1 MQPRLVQ
8 AVLKEGEV
16 IEEFPTRVL
25 NEHLLSVSTT
35 DAITEMLVRVV
46 NGRNKHG
53 LLDGTGK
60 RAWSEMMTVAGK
72 TGTADIPRN
81 GVYDGEQKLMSF
93 CGFFPAEDPEY
104 TLLVQMMYDKQQDT
118 RPEGERKKLGGGSTS
133 AVAFNIIA
141 ERVMAM
147 RLSAPLEEAVDNNNP
162 MMPAVMNGNI
172 DDADFVIAALGMG
185 SSEESGETT
194 GGWGSIEF
202 DNEGNIERA
211 ITEMESGKVP
221 DVTGMGAKDA
231 MYLLQLC
238 NLEVAVEGYGKVVSQ
253 DIEPGSEVERGEVIR
268 IKLEP

>member
-1 MQPRLVQ
+1 
-8 AVLKEGEV
+8 
-16 IEEFPTRVL
+16 
-25 NEHLLSVSTT
+25 
-35 DAITEMLVRVV
+35 
-46 NGRNKHG
+46 
-53 LLDGTGK
+53 
-60 RAWSEMMTVAGK
+60 
-72 TGTADIPRN
+72 
-81 GVYDGEQKLMSF
+81 
-93 CGFFPAEDPEY
+93 
-104 TLLVQMMYDKQQDT
+104 MMYDKQQDT

-211 ITEMESGKVP
+211 VAEIESGKVP

-231 MYLLQLC
+231 TYLLQLC
-238 NLEVAVEGYGKVVSQ
+238 NLEVIVEGYGKVVSQ

-268 IKLEP
+268 IELEP